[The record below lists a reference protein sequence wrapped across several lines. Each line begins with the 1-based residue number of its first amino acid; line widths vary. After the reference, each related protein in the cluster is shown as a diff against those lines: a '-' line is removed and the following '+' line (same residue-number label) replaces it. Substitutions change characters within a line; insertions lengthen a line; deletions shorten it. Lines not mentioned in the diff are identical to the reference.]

1 MREVDLSVGI
11 LRYEEPVMFLI
22 LKEDTCLTAAKLEEI
37 AESARRLS
45 AGKPYLLFSDA
56 RANLDISPDGQRVA
70 SSGQLLRLIGASAI
84 LVSSWPKKFIAN
96 LFIRF
101 NTMPFPMRLFT
112 NAGKA
117 LSWLEMQK
125 KML

>member
-1 MREVDLSVGI
+1 MSEVDLSAGI

-22 LKEDTCLTAAKLEEI
+22 LKENALLTADKLEEI
-37 AESARRLS
+37 AESASRLS

-56 RANLDISPDGQRVA
+56 RANLDISPDGQNA
-70 SSGQLLRLIGASAI
+70 AAGGQLLRLIGANAI

-96 LFIRF
+96 MFIRF
-101 NTMPFPMRLFT
+101 NNMPFPMKLFT
-112 NAGKA
+112 SAGKA

>member
-1 MREVDLSVGI
+1 MSEVDLSAGI

-22 LKEDTCLTAAKLEEI
+22 LKENTCLTADKLEEI

-70 SSGQLLRLIGASAI
+70 SSGQLLKLIGANAI

-101 NTMPFPMRLFT
+101 NRMPFPMRLFT
-112 NAGKA
+112 SASQA
-117 LSWLEMQK
+117 LSWLELQK